1 MRRIIHAG
9 RGLSRRTLLRG
20 VAGGAAVSLALPP
33 LEAMLGTHGAQAGGT
48 TPDPIFGVF
57 FWANG
62 TPWHAGHGGAQGGG
76 GYPDLWTPS
85 ATGPGYA
92 PSELLMPLA
101 AHQPSVV
108 TGLEPKTEVPALPD
122 GQSDGHMRGFMV
134 ALTSDRPRPEGFD
147 HPSHTLTALRPSL
160 DQYVA
165 RHDDFYGTNV
175 PRFRSLSMGI
185 STARFHDYGHW
196 NAISYNGP
204 DSINLPVMDPAQ
216 LYGLLFDVPADTAQ
230 LEHRASLL
238 DAVMAD
244 AGDLRVR
251 LGTADKLRLDE
262 HLAHLDEI
270 QRRLEL
276 SVAACDDPGA
286 PAASEDLVDK
296 TDIMARLLARG
307 LLCGLTRVFS
317 FMLTSPATTHVF
329 SNIGVP
335 DGMHKVCHDGLWEQV
350 RAVTLYQMQAFAR
363 FLDVMQETVDPTGV
377 TLLDRMLVY
386 GTSEYGEGW
395 QHGNKEHPIILA
407 GRAGGAINPNVHERV
422 IDGNISM
429 AHVTLL
435 RALGINT
442 PSFGFNGGETSDHLS
457 SILAV

>member
-1 MRRIIHAG
+1 MKT
-9 RGLSRRTLLRG
+9 LSRRTMLRG
-20 VAGGAAVSLALPP
+20 AVGGATVSLGLPL
-33 LEAMLGTHGAQAGGT
+33 LEAMLGTHRAQAGGT

-62 TPWHAGHGGAQGGG
+62 TPWHAGHGAMQGEG
-76 GYPDLWTPS
+76 GYPDLWTPA

-101 AHQPSVV
+101 AHQVSVA
-108 TGLEPKTEVPALPD
+108 TGLEPKTEIPAVPD
-122 GQSDGHMRGFMV
+122 GQGDGHMRGFMV
-134 ALTSDRPRPEGFD
+134 SLTSDRPRSEGFD

-165 RHDDFYGTNV
+165 KHDEFYGAEV
-175 PRFRSLSMGI
+175 PRFRSLVMGI
-185 STARFHDYGHW
+185 SDARFHDYGHW

-204 DSINLPVMDPAQ
+204 DSLNLPVMDPAQ
-216 LYGLLFDVPADTAQ
+216 LYGLLFDVPADTVL

-244 AGDLRVR
+244 ANDLRVR
-251 LGTADKLRLDE
+251 LGATDRVRLDE

-286 PAASEDLVDK
+286 PGASSDLIVK
-296 TDIMARLLARG
+296 TELMAQLLARG
-307 LLCGLTRVFS
+307 LSCGLTRVFS
-317 FMLTSPATTHVF
+317 FMLTSPATVHLF
-329 SNIGVP
+329 SNLGVAEE
-335 DGMHKVCHDGLWEQV
+335 MHKTCHDGLWPQV
-350 RAVTLYQMQAFAR
+350 RDITLYHMQALAR
-363 FLDVMQETVDPTGV
+363 FLDVMQATVEPTGT

-386 GTSEYGEGW
+386 ATSEYGEGW
-395 QHGNKEHPIILA
+395 QHGNKEHPVIFA
-407 GRAGGAINPNVHERV
+407 GRAGGAINPGVHERV
-422 IDGNISM
+422 VDGNLSM

-442 PSFGFNGGETSDHLS
+442 PSYGFNGGETSDHLS
-457 SILAV
+457 GILA

>member
-1 MRRIIHAG
+1 MKTM
-9 RGLSRRTLLRG
+9 LSRRTMLRG
-20 VAGGAAVSLALPP
+20 AVGGAAVSLALPP
-33 LEAMLGTHGAQAGGT
+33 LEAMLGTHGAQAGGV

-62 TPWHAGHGGAQGGG
+62 TPWHAGHGSAQGQN
-76 GYPDLWTPS
+76 GYPDLWTPA

-101 AHQPSVV
+101 AHSVSVV
-108 TGLEPKTEVPALPD
+108 TGLEPKTEVPATPD
-122 GQSDGHMRGFMV
+122 GQGDGHMRGFMV

-165 RHDDFYGTNV
+165 RHEEFYGSDV
-175 PRFRSLSMGI
+175 PRFRSLVMGV

-204 DSINLPVMDPAQ
+204 DSLNLPVLDPGQ
-216 LYGLLFDVPADTAQ
+216 LYGLLFDVPADTTQ
-230 LEHRASLL
+230 LRNRASLI

-244 AGDLRVR
+244 ASDLRVR
-251 LGTADKLRLDE
+251 LGAADRIRLDE
-262 HLAHLDEI
+262 HLGHLDEI

-286 PAASEDLVDK
+286 PVSSDDLIVK
-296 TDIMARLLARG
+296 TELMAQLLARA
-307 LLCGLTRVFS
+307 LSCGLTRVFS
-317 FMLTSPATTHVF
+317 FMLTSPATVHHF
-329 SNIGVP
+329 ANLGVAEE
-335 DGMHKVCHDGLWEQV
+335 MHKTCHDGLWESV
-350 RAVTLYQMQAFAR
+350 RAITLYQMQAFAR
-363 FLDVMQETVDPTGV
+363 FLDVMQATVDPTGAS
-377 TLLDRMLVY
+377 LLDRMLVY

-395 QHGNKEHPIILA
+395 QHGNKEHPILLA
-407 GRAGGAINPNVHERV
+407 GRAGGAINPGVHERV
-422 IDGNISM
+422 VDGNISL
-429 AHVTLL
+429 AHTTIL
-435 RALGINT
+435 RALGIST
-442 PSFGFNGGETSDHLS
+442 PSYGFNGGETSDHLS

>member
-1 MRRIIHAG
+1 MKTM
-9 RGLSRRTLLRG
+9 LSRRTVLRG
-20 VAGGAAVSLALPP
+20 AVGGAAVSLALPP
-33 LEAMLGTHGAQAGGT
+33 LEAMLGTHGAHAGGVD
-48 TPDPIFGVF
+48 PDPIFGVF

-62 TPWHAGHGGAQGGG
+62 TPWHAGHGSVQGQN
-76 GYPDLWTPS
+76 GYPDLWTPA
-85 ATGPGYA
+85 ATGPGYV

-108 TGLEPKTEVPALPD
+108 TGLEPKTEIPSTPD
-122 GQSDGHMRGFMV
+122 GQGDGHMRGFMV

-165 RHDDFYGTNV
+165 KHEQFYGTDV
-175 PRFRSLSMGI
+175 PRFRSLVMGV

-204 DSINLPVMDPAQ
+204 DSLNLPVMDPAQ
-216 LYGLLFDVPADTAQ
+216 LYGLLFDVPANTTQ
-230 LEHRASLL
+230 LQHRASLL

-244 AGDLRVR
+244 ASDLRGR
-251 LGTADKLRLDE
+251 LGAADKIRLDE
-262 HLAHLDEI
+262 HLSHLDEI

-286 PAASEDLVDK
+286 PVGSDDFIVK
-296 TDIMARLLARG
+296 TELMAQLLARA
-307 LLCGLTRVFS
+307 LSCGLTRVFS
-317 FMLTSPATTHVF
+317 FMLTSPATVHHF
-329 SNIGVP
+329 ANLGVAEE
-335 DGMHKVCHDGLWEQV
+335 MHKTCHDGLWESI
-350 RAVTLYQMQAFAR
+350 RAITLYQMQAFAR
-363 FLDVMQETVDPTGV
+363 FLDVMQATADPTGV

-407 GRAGGAINPNVHERV
+407 GRAGGAINPGVHERIV
-422 IDGNISM
+422 DGNISV
-429 AHVTLL
+429 AHVTIL
-435 RALGINT
+435 RALGIQT
-442 PSFGFNGGETSDHLS
+442 PSYGFNGGETSDHLS